1 MLQDIKDLGDTL
13 GDKKIVPIGTL
24 SDYLASLLKAND

>member
-1 MLQDIKDLGDTL
+1 LQLIKYPGGAV